1 MKSIKIIGLF
11 FTLTGIFFIIAGFIE
26 YFLSFKNMEDRI
38 YTVAYIVKIDEI
50 KTNDPENP
58 KEFITYVEYESN
70 GEMFVSELNT
80 YSSKYM
86 IGDKIDIY
94 YFSDNIELVYKQ
106 GSEHLI
112 LLFPIIGMVVFS
124 IGMILAFSKKIK
136 NRLGKAPCS
145 EF

>member
-1 MKSIKIIGLF
+1 MKSIKIVGLF
-11 FTLTGIFFIIAGFIE
+11 FTLTGLFFIIVGFIKF
-26 YFLSFKNMEDRI
+26 FLSFKNTEDRI

-70 GEMFVSELNT
+70 GEMFVSKLNT

-94 YFSDNIELVYKQ
+94 YFSDNMQLVYKK

-112 LLFPIIGMVVFS
+112 LLFPIIGMVVFT
-124 IGMILAFSKKIK
+124 IGMILTFSKKIK
-136 NRLGKAPCS
+136 IRLEKAPCS

>member
-1 MKSIKIIGLF
+1 MKSIKIVGLF
-11 FTLTGIFFIIAGFIE
+11 FTLTGLFFIIAGFIE
-26 YFLSFKNMEDRI
+26 FFSSFKNTEDRI

-70 GEMFVSELNT
+70 GEMFVSKLNT

-94 YFSDNIELVYKQ
+94 YFSDNMQLVYKK

-112 LLFPIIGMVVFS
+112 LLFPIIGMVVFT
-124 IGMILAFSKKIK
+124 IGMILTFSKKIK
-136 NRLGKAPCS
+136 IRLEKAPCS